1 MISLFI
7 NHTRIIQ
14 VYNIFRKNYNYGDN
28 PITPIITSKDEID
41 LSRLE
46 DELVDTFEDHA
57 KAQRKVIKRQK
68 QLADEVADMNI
79 SRGKLNRTMRDVFKQ
94 MKMLAREHKS
104 NVKEKDVNLLKELI
118 KQSDQYRENT
128 NKFVDAIKELAL
140 KKEYLTQKQDELA
153 EAMENMADERESVI
167 KKALEV
173 EKVKNKMADQS
184 ELDKLDQEL
193 NDQQR
198 RFDRARDIF
207 LKKIE
212 QFMEVRQET
221 NQLWIELKNAISEM
235 S

>member
-1 MISLFI
+1 
-7 NHTRIIQ
+7 
-14 VYNIFRKNYNYGDN
+14 
-28 PITPIITSKDEID
+28 
-41 LSRLE
+41 
-46 DELVDTFEDHA
+46 
-57 KAQRKVIKRQK
+57 
-68 QLADEVADMNI
+68 MNI

-104 NVKEKDVNLLKELI
+104 NVKEKDVTLLKELI
-118 KQSDQYRENT
+118 KQSDQYIENT
-128 NKFVDAIKELAL
+128 NKYIDAIKELAL
-140 KKEYLTQKQDELA
+140 KKEYLTQKQEELA
-153 EAMENMADERESVI
+153 ESLENMAKQREAVI

-184 ELDKLDQEL
+184 KLDQLDQEL

-212 QFMEVRQET
+212 QFMEVRKET
-221 NQLWIELKNAISEM
+221 NELWTALKNATSEM